1 MALVRVGKIRVQAML
16 TAYYYI
22 DKRLEVLPAGFPLER
37 AEWID
42 LLDASAEEDRQVRA
56 LGIDVPTLAE
66 MEEIEIS
73 NRLYHEDDTDYLTV
87 VLPGQDDS
95 GTQVMS
101 PVCFAVTKERLVT
114 IRHHT
119 PRPFETYPPRAGK
132 SSLGCSTPDRVFL
145 GLIEEVIGRIADHLE
160 GAGRGLDDVSRSIY
174 HPDTKGHN
182 QKQLEAA
189 LAALGNQGERLS
201 RARLALL
208 TLGRALNYVDQLL
221 GHRLSSE
228 GLGLVLKGQLRDIEA
243 LEVHSDFLSS
253 RLGLMSDATLGT
265 INLAQNSTV
274 RIVSVVA
281 VLFSPPTLIASIYG
295 MNFVHMPELPQ
306 VWGYPMAIVVMVGS
320 AVATWAVFRWKGWL

>member
-1 MALVRVGKIRVQAML
+1 ML
-16 TAYYYI
+16 TAYHYA
-22 DKRLEVLPAGFPLER
+22 DKRLEVLPDAAPLTD

-42 LLDASAEEDRQVRA
+42 LHDGTEDEVARVRA
-56 LGIDVPTLAE
+56 LGVDVPTLAE

-87 VLPGQDDS
+87 VLPGVDAT
-95 GTQVMS
+95 GLQVMS
-101 PVCFAVTKERLVT
+101 PVCFALTQDRLVT

-145 GLIEEVIGRIADHLE
+145 GLIEEVIGRLADHLE
-160 GAGRGLDDVSRSIY
+160 TGGRGLDAVSRAIY
-174 HPDTKGHN
+174 QPGPKGHRPEDL
-182 QKQLEAA
+182 QLA
-189 LAALGNQGERLS
+189 LSSLGAEGERLG
-201 RARLALL
+201 RVRLALL

-243 LEVHSDFLSS
+243 LEVHADFLSS
-253 RLGLMSDATLGT
+253 RLGLMSDATMGT

-281 VLFSPPTLIASIYG
+281 VLFSPPTLIASVYG
-295 MNFVHMPELPQ
+295 MNFVHMPELPLTL
-306 VWGYPMAIVVMVGS
+306 GYPLALGMMVGS
-320 AVATWAVFRWKGWL
+320 AVLTWAVFRWKGWL

>member
-1 MALVRVGKIRVQAML
+1 ML
-16 TAYYYI
+16 TAYYYA
-22 DKRLEVLPAGFPLER
+22 DKRLQVLPQGAPLGR

-42 LLDASAEEDRQVRA
+42 LVNATPEEEAQVRA

-73 NRLYHEDDTDYLTV
+73 NRLYHEDDADYLTV
-87 VLPGQDDS
+87 VLPGQDTA
-95 GTQVMS
+95 GAQVMS
-101 PVCFAVTKERLVT
+101 PVCFAVTAVRLVT
-114 IRHHT
+114 IRHHS

-145 GLIEEVIGRIADHLE
+145 GLIEEVIGRIADHME
-160 GAGRGLDDVSRSIY
+160 GAGRGLDEVSRAIY
-174 HPDTKGHN
+174 HPQTKGRQ
-182 QKQLEAA
+182 QKHLEEA
-189 LAALGNQGERLS
+189 LAKLGTQGELLS

-221 GHRLSSE
+221 GHRLNGE

-243 LEVHSDFLSS
+243 LEVHADFLSS
-253 RLGLMSDATLGT
+253 RLGLMSDATMGT
-265 INLAQNSTV
+265 INLAQNATV

-295 MNFVHMPELPQ
+295 MNFIHMPELPQ
-306 VWGYPMAIVVMVGS
+306 VWGYPMALGVMVGS
-320 AVATWAVFRWKGWL
+320 AVVTYAVFRWKGWL